1 MCLKFLASLQKSSSA
16 RRPPKHFWGTILWLA
31 LILIVLA
38 YDRPLYELYC
48 AWLGDIVP
56 LDWLAQFLT
65 NIIVEQWIILGAVL
79 LCLLDRRL
87 RWLFLLDVGLV
98 MLVQANVAEL
108 LKRLFGRLRPEEAS
122 HLTIFQGPDFAHNY
136 YSLPSGHAAAAF
148 ALAAILT
155 SWYPR
160 GRWAFLI
167 GASLVCLARVQLQR
181 HFFSDV
187 LFGAFVGWHVAWALL
202 FARQRW
208 AQAKARQEKNQLDGS
223 QKRLSD

>member
-1 MCLKFLASLQKSSSA
+1 MYLSFLAALQKSSSPH
-16 RRPPKHFWGTILWLA
+16 RPPKHFWGTIWWLA

-38 YDRPLYELYC
+38 YDRPLYELYS

-56 LDWLAQFLT
+56 LDSIAQFLT

-79 LCLLDRRL
+79 LCILDRRL

-98 MLVQANVAEL
+98 MLVQASVAEL
-108 LKRLFGRLRPEEAS
+108 LKRFLGRLRPEDAG
-122 HLTIFQGPDFAHNY
+122 HLTIFQGPHFDHDY
-136 YSLPSGHAAAAF
+136 YSFPSGHAAAAF
-148 ALAAILT
+148 ALAAILM

-208 AQAKARQEKNQLDGS
+208 TQVKASQESNQLEGLP
-223 QKRLSD
+223 KRLSD